1 MGGVQVRQWG
11 FSLVLVLLAGLVAVG
26 RFIINGLGAVPGLV
40 VILLLALAILGLG
53 PTLAGKGR

>member
-1 MGGVQVRQWG
+1 M
-11 FSLVLVLLAGLVAVG
+11 VLLAGLVAVG